1 MTFNIFCN
9 YFVFTHLVKRVPWYN
24 PLVELNLRR
33 RDVTMRTIKIETSN
47 ERIIPA
53 SGLAVVGAIL
63 GKSDFVKRCNRMD
76 VTPNRSQH
84 QIKNGDILLTYIGQL
99 CMGKP
104 QYEAVHEFDDDKEF
118 YQYALGIT
126 RAIPSEE
133 TLRQRMDDIGDSMR
147 QPILQENVEM
157 LRSNGIVPSKLPN
170 GFVPVDIDVTP
181 FDNSKSHKQGVSRTY
196 KGYDGYAP
204 IMAYIGTEGFL
215 INAELRE
222 GKQHCQRNTPEFLRE
237 TIQLCRQVTSEPLL
251 IRLDSGNDAAEN
263 IGILLESGC
272 YFIIKRNLRRESPEA
287 WLEMAQKHS
296 QNVTVPREGKRVY
309 IGSDWKPVNYQT
321 EDGLNKTVTVRAGY
335 EIIERNIDKHGQ
347 FLMPPD
353 IEANT
358 WWTNTDLT
366 DKEVIGLYHAH
377 GECEQYHSEIK
388 TDMDVERLPSGK
400 FATNALVME
409 LTILAYNILRMIGQE
424 SLARRGTQS
433 RHKVRRRRLRTVISN
448 LVMMAGHV
456 TTHARQLIIGIG
468 QSNIWRHAF
477 AEVYAAF
484 ADFSL

>member
-1 MTFNIFCN
+1 
-9 YFVFTHLVKRVPWYN
+9 
-24 PLVELNLRR
+24 
-33 RDVTMRTIKIETSN
+33 MRTIKIETTN

-99 CMGKP
+99 CMGNP

-204 IMAYIGTEGFL
+204 IMAYIGTEGYL

-222 GKQHCQRNTPEFLRE
+222 GKQHCQCNTPEFLRE
-237 TIQLCRQVTSEPLL
+237 TIKLCRQVTSEPLL

-263 IGILLESGC
+263 IGILLEAGC
-272 YFIIKRNLRRESPEA
+272 YFIIKRNLRRESSEA
-287 WLEMAQKHS
+287 WLEMAQEHS
-296 QNVTVPREGKRVY
+296 QNITTPREGKKVY

-335 EIIERNIDKHGQ
+335 EIIERTIDKHGQ
-347 FLMPPD
+347 FLMPSD

-358 WWTNTDLT
+358 WWTNTGLSDE
-366 DKEVIGLYHAH
+366 EVIRLYHAH

-400 FATNALVME
+400 FTTNALVIE

-424 SLARRGTQS
+424 SIGRRGTQT
-433 RHKVRRRRLRTVISN
+433 RHKVRRRRLRTVINN
-448 LVMMAGHV
+448 LVMMAGHI

-468 QSNIWRHAF
+468 RSNIWRHAF
-477 AEVYAAF
+477 TEIYTAF